1 MLLRLIQTW
10 YEKMSLRERTMLL
23 AFVWIII
30 LGWFGIVYRQL
41 KTLHTEVNEVEHTLK
56 DQTIVLNQRQTISDQ
71 LGQMLTRFDKANT
84 IKSNDLFALVAQYAS
99 DSNLVNPS
107 VAQQHV
113 GQAASD
119 IFKINTVS
127 VHFAAASLHDLVH
140 FASKIEART
149 PYLAIDD
156 LSLTPNL
163 INPLQLDATMRV
175 SSLELNQVDVK
186 R

>member
-23 AFVWIII
+23 AFVWVVV
-30 LGWFGIVYRQL
+30 LGWLGSVYHQL
-41 KTLHTEVNEVEHTLK
+41 KSLHTEVNEVEHTLK
-56 DQTIVLNQRQTISDQ
+56 DQTIVLDQQQTISAK

-84 IKSNDLFALVAQYAS
+84 IPSNELFQLVAQFAS
-99 DSNLVNPS
+99 DSNLENPS
-107 VAQQHV
+107 VTQQRV
-113 GQAASD
+113 GQTASD

-127 VHFAAASLHDLVH
+127 VHFGAASLHDLVN

-156 LSLTPNL
+156 ISLTPNL
-163 INPLQLDATMRV
+163 RNPLQLDATMRV
-175 SSLELNQVDVK
+175 SSLELNQDDVK